1 MKKKIVIFL
10 LAVFLVFALLV
21 SALCFFA
28 PKKNQNSR
36 ENTTEQPKTEDTA
49 EQTEKEKREQYHF
62 TNLEYIYYI
71 NSENETDFEWKLRCC
86 LAKKRKET
94 DMDWIEIRDMLGLN
108 ITSDQLRKQ
117 AVGYEEYDN
126 YIHNCEGASERILC
140 VSDVHIPF
148 NLPID
153 IFSGYKGIVDTLIV
167 NGDLLDCFS
176 CSAFPKKFKINLDEE
191 LVLGRQYI
199 IDLINLTTPKKVMF
213 VMGNHE
219 YRMQRYCS
227 DRLSNELLG
236 IIPTDPLGMI
246 IDDGFKV
253 SDERNK
259 TQTQY
264 SSIREVFEDS
274 NIEIVY
280 DKEWWIKEG
289 NVIFCHPLNYS
300 SGMLKTTEKAVNY
313 FLRVDRTF
321 TGIVMA
327 HTHKVGSF
335 TQGGIKMYEQGCVCD
350 LDKLDYNNGKL
361 IIPNQNGFMYLALDS
376 NGDIIDS
383 KTRIITNFMT
393 K

>member
-1 MKKKIVIFL
+1 
-10 LAVFLVFALLV
+10 
-21 SALCFFA
+21 
-28 PKKNQNSR
+28 
-36 ENTTEQPKTEDTA
+36 
-49 EQTEKEKREQYHF
+49 
-62 TNLEYIYYI
+62 
-71 NSENETDFEWKLRCC
+71 
-86 LAKKRKET
+86 
-94 DMDWIEIRDMLGLN
+94 MDWIEIRDMLGLN
-108 ITSDQLRKQ
+108 ITPDQLRKQ

-236 IIPTDPLGMI
+236 IIPTDPLEMI
-246 IDDGFKV
+246 VDDGFKV
-253 SDERNK
+253 NDERNK

-280 DKEWWIKEG
+280 DKKWWIKEG

-361 IIPNQNGFMYLALDS
+361 IIPN
-376 NGDIIDS
+376 
-383 KTRIITNFMT
+383 
-393 K
+393 

>member
-1 MKKKIVIFL
+1 MDVIIDL
-10 LAVFLVFALLV
+10 HRL
-21 SALCFFA
+21 
-28 PKKNQNSR
+28 
-36 ENTTEQPKTEDTA
+36 
-49 EQTEKEKREQYHF
+49 
-62 TNLEYIYYI
+62 
-71 NSENETDFEWKLRCC
+71 ENETDFEWKLRCC

-94 DMDWIEIRDMLGLN
+94 DMDWIEIRDMLGLS
-108 ITSDQLRKQ
+108 ITPDQLRKQ

-153 IFSGYKGIVDTLIV
+153 IFASYKGIVDTLIV

-176 CSAFPKKFKINLDEE
+176 CSAFPKKFKVNLDEE

-246 IDDGFKV
+246 VDDGFKV
-253 SDERNK
+253 NDERNK

-313 FLRVDRTF
+313 FLRIDRTF

-376 NGDIIDS
+376 NGDIIDC
-383 KTRIITNFMT
+383 KTRIITDFKT

>member
-1 MKKKIVIFL
+1 M
-10 LAVFLVFALLV
+10 
-21 SALCFFA
+21 
-28 PKKNQNSR
+28 
-36 ENTTEQPKTEDTA
+36 DT
-49 EQTEKEKREQYHF
+49 
-62 TNLEYIYYI
+62 II
-71 NSENETDFEWKLRCC
+71 
-86 LAKKRKET
+86 
-94 DMDWIEIRDMLGLN
+94 I
-108 ITSDQLRKQ
+108 
-117 AVGYEEYDN
+117 
-126 YIHNCEGASERILC
+126 
-140 VSDVHIPF
+140 
-148 NLPID
+148 
-153 IFSGYKGIVDTLIV
+153 

-176 CSAFPKKFKINLDEE
+176 CSSFPKKFKVNLDEE

-199 IDLINLTTPKKVMF
+199 IDLINMISPKKVMF
-213 VMGNHE
+213 TMGNHE
-219 YRMQRYCS
+219 YRMQRYYS

-236 IIPTDPLGMI
+236 ITPTDPLRMI
-246 IDDGFKV
+246 IDKGFEVK
-253 SDERNK
+253 DERNK

-264 SSIREVFEDS
+264 SSIREVFEDT

-280 DKEWWIKEG
+280 DQQWWIKEG